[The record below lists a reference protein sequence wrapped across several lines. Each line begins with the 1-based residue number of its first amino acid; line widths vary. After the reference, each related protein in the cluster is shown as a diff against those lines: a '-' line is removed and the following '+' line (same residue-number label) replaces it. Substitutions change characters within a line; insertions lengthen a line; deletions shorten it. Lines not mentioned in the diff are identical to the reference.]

1 MSSNLPPAATGEI
14 AVFILVDGRLE
25 VISIGKVC
33 QPGCVGDGGELGGAQ
48 SQCPMGGHHPQGSE
62 VWTWSANVD
71 LGRPVR
77 RVP

>member
-1 MSSNLPPAATGEI
+1 
-14 AVFILVDGRLE
+14 
-25 VISIGKVC
+25 
-33 QPGCVGDGGELGGAQ
+33 
-48 SQCPMGGHHPQGSE
+48 MGGHHPQGSE